1 MINKIISSTSS
12 AASVDDATDSSKG
25 TVELATTAET
35 TSGTDAGRAVTPDGL
50 KDGFQGATNITTLG
64 TIATGTWRGSVMEV
78 EKGGTAQTSYT
89 TGDILYASGGA
100 ALSKLAASTDG
111 HVLTSTGAGSAP
123 AWEAAA
129 GGSSMWNFSQ
139 GSASKATNDKWCVAH
154 TTYGFQIGYIWSP
167 TNIGAAGLMTSPHAS
182 LATNLFP
189 WIVIPYDVTITGYR
203 YDFSPAWN
211 GEAHSFC
218 LMQGTA
224 VANGEE
230 TVWSAFDSV
239 QTLADSVIDTSY
251 AFYTMERTGLS
262 ISMGKGTRLCP
273 AVRSSDGDTST
284 RSSYYWL
291 NIYGTKD

>member
-1 MINKIISSTSS
+1 MFGRFISKHRKKSITATKSS
-12 AASVDDATDSSKG
+12 LSLGTGDKPQFLGIEMGHATD
-25 TVELATTAET
+25 TTIEK
-35 TSGTDAGRAVTPDGL
+35 SGAGDISIESNKVYRVGGL
-50 KDGFQGATNITTLG
+50 DVA
-64 TIATGTWRGSVMEV
+64 AAD
-78 EKGGTAQTSYT
+78 GGTGQSSYT
-89 TGDILYASGGA
+89 VGDILYASGSTT
-100 ALSKLAASTDG
+100 LSKLGASTDG
-111 HVLTSTGAGSAP
+111 HVLTATGAGSAP

-139 GSASKATNDKWCVAH
+139 GAASKCTNDKWSVAH